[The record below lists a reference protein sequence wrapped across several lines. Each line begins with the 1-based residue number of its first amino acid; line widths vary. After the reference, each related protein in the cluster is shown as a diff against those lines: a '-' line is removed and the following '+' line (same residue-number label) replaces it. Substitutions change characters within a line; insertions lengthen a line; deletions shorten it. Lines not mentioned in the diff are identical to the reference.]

1 MKDCHFGRVLFCIVE
16 ARDLLNLQILW
27 QIHWLSFA
35 SRSAA
40 PGVAVAARR
49 AHCRSRQLPYTGPMK
64 HSSCMK
70 QSKSTNQPLRQLQH
84 PLFVKD
90 AFVDVVLSA
99 SLQNRSCLV
108 GAGAGIA
115 QSARKKR
122 DARRMANIDTNVG
135 PFNVPWTFEMVFH
148 VKETL
153 QEYTKRMAADQ
164 SVAVSWPCHLSCF
177 ESALGGVLGCAGSLK
192 WNAFKGILWWQLL
205 QGLTFI
211 FPPERTEGI
220 TSLYRLYRLN
230 VTKHTLVCCTAPV
243 SSLHFGAV
251 ACKTFPWRRLHWS
264 MEYCDFF
271 IMAKIPCL
279 CTSLLVRSV
288 VFWAFWR
295 AGWNWLNE
303 QCHGGP
309 FSLCCLWRPCGLYKK
324 ILFPLVAPSTHW

>member
-1 MKDCHFGRVLFCIVE
+1 MFPERLKWFFTWRKPCENIPNVWLRTSLLQFLDLVTCPALKVHWAESWVVQVAWNEMRSKEFCGDSYRHRYLC
-16 ARDLLNLQILW
+16 RDLVW
-27 QIHWLSFA
+27 
-35 SRSAA
+35 
-40 PGVAVAARR
+40 
-49 AHCRSRQLPYTGPMK
+49 T
-64 HSSCMK
+64 
-70 QSKSTNQPLRQLQH
+70 
-84 PLFVKD
+84 
-90 AFVDVVLSA
+90 DV
-99 SLQNRSCLV
+99 
-108 GAGAGIA
+108 
-115 QSARKKR
+115 
-122 DARRMANIDTNVG
+122 RM
-135 PFNVPWTFEMVFH
+135 
-148 VKETL
+148 
-153 QEYTKRMAADQ
+153 
-164 SVAVSWPCHLSCF
+164 
-177 ESALGGVLGCAGSLK
+177 
-192 WNAFKGILWWQLL
+192 WWQLL